1 MECEKCG
8 AELEEGAEKCQE
20 CGEPAAAAAS
30 DQEAFFAEE
39 PAPAAD
45 AAASASVAAG
55 DRAEKPAGGGK
66 KWLAVVIA
74 LVVVVVLAAVG
85 WFGYQSLTKSDSP
98 EAAAKAMLTAYAAY
112 DAQGILDSATHK
124 SLPADGV
131 KEFEKQAAEAKKRA
145 AGKPGVK
152 GFEVIKVTS
161 VSASEATV
169 EISGQWLTDPAKGT
183 YTKRTEKLTVVKQ
196 DGKWLVK
203 LF

>member
-8 AELEEGAEKCQE
+8 AEIDEGAEKCQE
-20 CGEPAAAAAS
+20 CGEPVAAAVS
-30 DQEAFFAEE
+30 EQEAFFAEE

-45 AAASASVAAG
+45 PADVEPVPIADPG
-55 DRAEKPAGGGK
+55 EKPTGGGK
-66 KWLAVVIA
+66 KPLVAVLVVLLVAALAVG
-74 LVVVVVLAAVG
+74 G
-85 WFGYQSLTKSDSP
+85 WFAFQRFGAADSP
-98 EAAAKAMLTAYAAY
+98 EAVAKAMLTAYSKY

-131 KEFEKQAAEAKKRA
+131 KEFETQAAEAKKRA
-145 AGKPGVK
+145 NGKPGVK
-152 GFEVIKVTS
+152 DFEVLKVTS
-161 VSASEATV
+161 DSAEQATV
-169 EISGQWLTDPAKGT
+169 EITGQWLTDPAKGT